1 MRTSSL
7 LFKARQPLDFR
18 SAALFADR
26 FFRLSAQA
34 DCRWPFL
41 VVRLSWLDGLAYG
54 LSAFQPVFWQLSGLH
69 PGSFYAWMTC
79 RMEYKNRFVFCD
91 VFFWLKLFFFLK
103 KVFYVEESFLEKP
116 FSRNMNV
123 KPAD

>member
-1 MRTSSL
+1 MAFFGRPPVL
-7 LFKARQPLDFR
+7 AGR
-18 SAALFADR
+18 SGLR
-26 FFRLSAQA
+26 FVSLSASFLA
-34 DCRWPFL
+34 AFWPA
-41 VVRLSWLDGLAYG
+41 SD
-54 LSAFQPVFWQLSGLH
+54 
-69 PGSFYAWMTC
+69 SFYAWMTC